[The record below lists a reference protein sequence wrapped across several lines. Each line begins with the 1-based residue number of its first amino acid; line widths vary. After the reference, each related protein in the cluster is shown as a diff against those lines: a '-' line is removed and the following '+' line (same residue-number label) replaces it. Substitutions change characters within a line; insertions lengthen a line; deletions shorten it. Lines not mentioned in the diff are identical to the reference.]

1 MSKILVRYSKYSN
14 LQSLE
19 LEMNEPID
27 TLSDARLR
35 IFQRMIFKFNI
46 DVDLKIARTHLIL
59 QMEHLKKLVS
69 IQRMVKITR
78 FDGISVSIRRTTHL
92 PLP

>member
-1 MSKILVRYSKYSN
+1 
-14 LQSLE
+14 
-19 LEMNEPID
+19 MNEPVD
-27 TLSDARLR
+27 ALSNVGLR

-46 DVDLKIARTHLIL
+46 DVDLKIARPHLIL

-78 FDGISVSIRRTTHL
+78 FDGINVSIRRTTHL

>member
-46 DVDLKIARTHLIL
+46 DVDLKIARTPLIL
-59 QMEHLKKLVS
+59 QMEQE
-69 IQRMVKITR
+69 I
-78 FDGISVSIRRTTHL
+78 GIN
-92 PLP
+92 PENGK

>member
-46 DVDLKIARTHLIL
+46 DVDLKIARTPLIL
-59 QMEHLKKLVS
+59 QMEQVIGINPENGQNYK
-69 IQRMVKITR
+69 IWWDQRQC
-78 FDGISVSIRRTTHL
+78 
-92 PLP
+92 